1 MTMQRIILTYGVIAG
16 TIELALLALSMGLI
30 GEHGSMGMVL
40 GYLSMLIAM
49 SLVFV
54 GVKKYRDEHLGGVIR
69 FWKALGVGLGIAGMA
84 CLFYVLG
91 WEAYLWSTDYSF
103 MEKFT
108 ASELA
113 KLQAAKASAAE
124 IAKFK
129 ADMQGFADLY
139 ANPVTR
145 MLVTLSE
152 ISPVAVLVPL
162 ISASLLRK
170 PGFMPAK
177 G

>member
-1 MTMQRIILTYGVIAG
+1 MNRLILTYGAIAG
-16 TIELALLALSMGLI
+16 TIELALLAISMGLI

-49 SLVFV
+49 SMVFV
-54 GVKKYRDEHLGGVIR
+54 GVKRFRDEHQGGVIT
-69 FWKALGVGLGIAGMA
+69 FGKALLVGLGIAGVA
-84 CLFYVLG
+84 TAFYVLG
-91 WEAYLWSTDYSF
+91 WEAYLWSGDYTF

-113 KLQAAKASAAE
+113 KLQAAGAGAAE

-129 ADMQGFADLY
+129 SDMAGFAEMY

-145 MLVTLSE
+145 ILVTAME
-152 ISPVAVLVPL
+152 ISPVALLVPL
-162 ISASLLRK
+162 ISAALLRN
-170 PGFMPAK
+170 PRFMPAK
-177 G
+177 A

>member
-1 MTMQRIILTYGVIAG
+1 MQRIILTYGVIAG
-16 TIELALLALSMGLI
+16 TIELALLAISMGLI
-30 GEHGSMGMVL
+30 GEHGSLGMVL

-54 GVKKYRDEHLGGVIR
+54 GVKRYRDEHLGGVIR
-69 FWKALGVGLGIAGMA
+69 FGKAFAVGLGIAGVA

-91 WEAYLWSTDYSF
+91 WEAYLWSTDYTF

-108 ASELA
+108 AGELA
-113 KLQAAKASAAE
+113 KLQAAGASAAD
-124 IAKFK
+124 IARFK

-152 ISPVAVLVPL
+152 IAPVALVVPL
-162 ISASLLRK
+162 VAAGLLRN
-170 PGFMPAK
+170 PAFFPAK
-177 G
+177 R

>member
-1 MTMQRIILTYGVIAG
+1 
-16 TIELALLALSMGLI
+16 
-30 GEHGSMGMVL
+30 
-40 GYLSMLIAM
+40 
-49 SLVFV
+49 
-54 GVKKYRDEHLGGVIR
+54 
-69 FWKALGVGLGIAGMA
+69 
-84 CLFYVLG
+84 
-91 WEAYLWSTDYSF
+91 

>member
-1 MTMQRIILTYGVIAG
+1 MQRIILTYGVIAG

-84 CLFYVLG
+84 CLFYVIG
-91 WEAYLWSTDYSF
+91 WEAYMWSTDYTF

-124 IAKFK
+124 IARFK
-129 ADMQGFADLY
+129 ADMQGFAELY
-139 ANPVTR
+139 ANPLSR

-177 G
+177 A

>member
-1 MTMQRIILTYGVIAG
+1 MQRIILVYGAIGG
-16 TIELALLALSMGLI
+16 TIELALLALSMGLV
-30 GEHGSMGMVL
+30 GEHGNMGMVL

-49 SLVFV
+49 SMVFV
-54 GVKKYRDEHLGGVIR
+54 GVKRFRDERQGGVIS
-69 FWKALGVGLGIAGMA
+69 FWKALGVGLGIAGVA

-91 WEAYLWSTDYSF
+91 WEAYLWSTDYTF

-108 ASELA
+108 ASQLA
-113 KLQAAKASAAE
+113 KMQAAGAAAAD

-129 ADMQGFADLY
+129 ADMAGFAEMY

-152 ISPVAVLVPL
+152 IAPVGLLVPL
-162 ISASLLRK
+162 VSAGLLRN
-170 PGFMPAK
+170 PRFMPAK
-177 G
+177 V

>member
-1 MTMQRIILTYGVIAG
+1 MQRIILTYGVIAG

-54 GVKKYRDEHLGGVIR
+54 GVKKYRDERLGGVIR

-84 CLFYVLG
+84 CLFYVIG
-91 WEAYLWSTDYSF
+91 WEAYMWSTDYTF

-124 IAKFK
+124 IARFK
-129 ADMQGFADLY
+129 ADMQGFAELY
-139 ANPVTR
+139 ANPLSR

-177 G
+177 A

>member
-1 MTMQRIILTYGVIAG
+1 MQRIILTYGVIAG

-54 GVKKYRDEHLGGVIR
+54 GVKKYRDDHLGGVIR

-124 IAKFK
+124 IARFK
-129 ADMQGFADLY
+129 ADMQGFAELY
-139 ANPVTR
+139 ANPLSR